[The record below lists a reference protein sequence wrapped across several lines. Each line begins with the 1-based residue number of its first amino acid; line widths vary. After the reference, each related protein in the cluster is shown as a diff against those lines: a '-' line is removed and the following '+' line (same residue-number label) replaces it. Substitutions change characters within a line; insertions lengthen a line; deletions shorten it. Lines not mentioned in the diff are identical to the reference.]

1 MDGWQV
7 LEKWLPFLSGCAG
20 GAAIAFALFFAFEAI
35 QTGGSDPQYLA
46 LLLLC
51 VACFLAGGGL
61 ILNSALEI
69 W

>member
-1 MDGWQV
+1 MNGWQA

-20 GAAIAFALFFAFEAI
+20 GGAIVLAILLALEAVVE
-35 QTGGSDPQYLA
+35 GVADLQYFA

-51 VACFLAGGGL
+51 AACFVAGGAL